1 MDKRDYYEILEVQRN
16 ATAEELKKAYRK
28 LAVKYHPDKN
38 PGNNDAEE
46 KFKEASEAY
55 EVLSDSEKR
64 KVYNQFGHDG
74 LQGNG
79 FQGSNGFEDIFS
91 SFGDAFGDMFGGGR
105 SRQRGGPSRG
115 GDLKYEISIS
125 FMDAA
130 FGVKKEV
137 TLARL
142 EECGGCHGSGAKAGT
157 QATKCSTCAG
167 VGQVRRTQ
175 GFFSISSTCPS
186 CHGQGTLIKAP
197 CSECRGEGR
206 VREKRTISINIPAG
220 VDVGTQLRVSGEGEG
235 GKLGGGRGDLYV
247 FINVEPHKHFK
258 RANEDVH
265 STVHIFLT
273 QAILGA
279 EIKIPSLEGERDFTI
294 PSGTQSG
301 AVFRVYGAGI
311 HNIRGY
317 GRGNLVINVIVDIP
331 KHLGEREDEI
341 IREFAKI
348 RGEDVASAKKKGF
361 FQKFT

>member
-1 MDKRDYYEILEVQRN
+1 
-16 ATAEELKKAYRK
+16 
-28 LAVKYHPDKN
+28 
-38 PGNNDAEE
+38 
-46 KFKEASEAY
+46 
-55 EVLSDSEKR
+55 
-64 KVYNQFGHDG
+64 
-74 LQGNG
+74 
-79 FQGSNGFEDIFS
+79 
-91 SFGDAFGDMFGGGR
+91 MFGGGR

-247 FINVEPHKHFK
+247 FINVEPH
-258 RANEDVH
+258 
-265 STVHIFLT
+265 
-273 QAILGA
+273 ILGA